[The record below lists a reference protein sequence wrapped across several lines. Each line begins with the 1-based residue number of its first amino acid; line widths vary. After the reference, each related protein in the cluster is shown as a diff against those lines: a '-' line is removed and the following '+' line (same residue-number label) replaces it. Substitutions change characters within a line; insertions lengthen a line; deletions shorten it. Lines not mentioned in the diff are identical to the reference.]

1 MRKKLLS
8 VPIFLLFTFSF
19 LAILNFNTIGVFA
32 AEYPAVYI
40 EPASTVDSSLTPGSL
55 YTISVKTNY
64 TGDDINSWQFTLSYN
79 ASILQMGL
87 DGLSYTDVWT
97 GTGTKKSFE
106 ATGKLIVPDSEDVYV
121 NKTLMTKNVNY
132 TIDYQT
138 GMITFTTAP
147 AKGVEVKATYLYCLI
162 NGDLITTAI
171 NPNAMFNPGNYDN
184 VAGKLSL
191 TGAFFFFIFP
201 PGPMTSGPGT
211 LANVTFTVVGIGESS
226 ITLGPETK
234 LIGLEA
240 PDYKDPYSI
249 VDGEIMPD
257 HLGHGYFNNTPPPPV
272 HDIAVTAVVPSATS
286 VRPGDAINI
295 AITVLNE
302 GTVTESFTVNA
313 YAGNDLVGSTTG
325 SLNAGTSGTYTITWT
340 TTAEGNFIIKGEV
353 PPVTGEVDTA
363 DNILEDG
370 TVTVSTKTVF
380 PVTADGQTFDVV
392 VESNS
397 TISSFD
403 FRQGDKEIKFSVTGP
418 DGTAGFC
425 NVTIPTSLMT
435 GSPWMIFIND
445 VITSYIQSGNE
456 THTFLWLK
464 YAHSTKNIMIRG
476 TWVVPE
482 FPTPMPLLLA
492 LAILAA
498 SAIALKRKIG
508 INH

>member
-1 MRKKLLS
+1 MRKRLLS

-32 AEYPAVYI
+32 AVYPAVYI
-40 EPASTVDSSLTPGSL
+40 EPATTVDSTLPPGSL

-79 ASILQMGL
+79 ASVLKMGI

-249 VDGEIMPD
+249 VDGEIMPEN
-257 HLGHGYFNNTPPPPV
+257 LGHGYFNNIPPPPV
-272 HDIAVTAVVPSATS
+272 HDVAVTSLDAPTKATI
-286 VRPGDAINI
+286 GDLVSINVI
-295 AITVLNE
+295 VANE
-302 GTVTESFTVNA
+302 GDFTESFTVTV
-313 YAGNDLVGSTTG
+313 YYGSSILETKDVINLASGDEITLTLNWNTTG
-325 SLNAGTSGTYTITWT
+325 VPSGNYTIKAVAST
-340 TTAEGNFIIKGEV
+340 
-353 PPVTGEVDTA
+353 VTGETDTA
-363 DNILEDG
+363 DNF
-370 TVTVSTKTVF
+370 KTTTIEIKPFVF
-380 PVTADGQTFDVV
+380 HVPELDFNIIID
-392 VESNS
+392 SNS
-397 TISSFD
+397 TLSNFE
-403 FRQGDKEIKFSVTGP
+403 FRKDDKELRFTVSGPTGTT
-418 DGTAGFC
+418 GYC
-425 NVTIPTSLMT
+425 NVAIPMDKMT
-435 GSPWMIFIND
+435 GNPWTILVGGEMANVF
-445 VITSYIQSGNE
+445 QSDNG
-456 THTFLWLK
+456 THTFLYFTYTHSLK
-464 YAHSTKNIMIRG
+464 TVIIRG

-482 FPTPMPLLLA
+482 FPTPMLLLLV

-498 SAIALKRKIG
+498 SAIALNRKTG